1 MSATAA
7 VSPDTQFETVIGV
20 EVHVQLKTDTKLFC
34 GNSTQFGGEPN
45 ANTCPVCL
53 GYPGVLPVLN
63 QQAVDFAIKL
73 GLALNCQ
80 IATHSKF
87 DRKHYFYPDLPKAY
101 QISQFDKPIC
111 NHGHMVLSNGR
122 HVRILRAHLEE
133 DAGKLNHQGADGL
146 AGSLYSLVDLNRA
159 GTPLLEIVSEP
170 DIRSAEEAREYMANL
185 RNIVRYLGVCD
196 GNLEEGSMRCDA
208 NVSIRP
214 VGETKL
220 GTKTEIKNMNSLRA
234 IERAVNYE
242 VERQTKLV
250 LNGEQVTQDTRL
262 WNEATGTTISMRSKE
277 QANDYRYFPEPDL
290 PPLVIEQAHI
300 DAIKANLPELPAQR
314 YERLLNEFG
323 LPEFESNLLT
333 ENKEMGDFFFSCLA
347 LVSDSKEQAKPVTKS
362 LANWLVGDISGY
374 LNAEKKEFEAI
385 KLTPQALVE
394 LVELLESNT
403 IGSAVAKQLLPE
415 LLEKGGSPKA
425 MVDERGLA
433 QINDT
438 AALEKLV
445 DEVIDNNPKQV
456 EQYQGGKVQL
466 LGFFTGQIMKA
477 TKGSANPAVIQDILK
492 TKLGNPEN

>member
-7 VSPDTQFETVIGV
+7 VSADTQFETVIGV
-20 EVHVQLKTDTKLFC
+20 EVHVQLKTKSKLFS
-34 GNSTQFGGEPN
+34 GASAQFGGEPN
-45 ANTCPVCL
+45 ANTCEVCL

-73 GLALNCQ
+73 GSALNCD
-80 IATHSKF
+80 IATESKF

-133 DAGKLNHQGADGL
+133 DAGKLNHVGADGL

-234 IERAVNYE
+234 IQRAVEYE
-242 VERQTKLV
+242 VARQIEV
-250 LNGEQVTQDTRL
+250 VTSGGVVEQDTRL
-262 WNEATGTTISMRSKE
+262 WNEATGTTIAMRSKE

-290 PPLVIEQAHI
+290 PPLIIEQSYI
-300 DAIKANLPELPAQR
+300 DNIVSDLPELPAQR
-314 YERLLNEFG
+314 YERLINEFR

-333 ENKEMGDFFFSCLA
+333 ENKEVGDFFFNCIAVRGELSNNN
-347 LVSDSKEQAKPVTKS
+347 VTKS

-374 LNAEKKEFEAI
+374 LNAEKKEFDSI
-385 KLTPQALVE
+385 QLTPEALVE
-394 LVELLESNT
+394 LVDLLESNT
-403 IGSAVAKQLLPE
+403 IGSAVAKKLLPE
-415 LLEKGGSPKA
+415 LLEEGGSPKA
-425 MVDERGLA
+425 MVEERGLA

-445 DEVIDNNPKQV
+445 DEVIANNPKQV
-456 EQYQGGKVQL
+456 EQYQAGKTKL
-466 LGFFTGQIMKA
+466 IGFFTGQIMKE
-477 TKGSANPAVIQDILK
+477 TKGSANPAAIQDIIK
-492 TKLGNPEN
+492 SKLGNPEA